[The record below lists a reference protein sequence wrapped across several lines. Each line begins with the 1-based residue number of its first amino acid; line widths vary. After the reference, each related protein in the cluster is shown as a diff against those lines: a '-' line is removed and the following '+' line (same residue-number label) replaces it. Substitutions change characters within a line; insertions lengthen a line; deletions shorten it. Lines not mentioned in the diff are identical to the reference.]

1 MNHNWE
7 FDYSNL
13 YNRQPNQTQ
22 NNGAPQGQ
30 PVYREPQPMYQT
42 TGVNLPPEGEEQ
54 KPPKKENRWGRR
66 VGAAVAL
73 VVFCAGAGFGG
84 GYLGGVAARGASS
97 PVVYEQQPE
106 EGTTSTDGSTG
117 TNTQAS
123 NGLSAQSLSISEIA
137 SIVSPSVVEVTTET
151 ISTNPFFPQYI
162 QDGAGSGVIIS
173 EDGYIITNAHV
184 ISGASQIKV
193 RTSDKTEY
201 EAELIG
207 SDTKSDIAVLKI
219 EATGL
224 TPAVIGDSDQLV
236 VGEFTLAVGNPMGTL
251 GGTVTNGIISA
262 LNRDITVQGQTMNL
276 LQTNAAVSPG
286 NSGGGLFNEKGELI
300 GIVNAKSAEEGA
312 EGLGFAIP
320 VNTAMEVA
328 QSLIDNGYVTGRPAL
343 GIQVLA
349 VTDWQTMMQYGV
361 SQPGVYIVDVTEGSC
376 ADKAGL
382 QAGDL
387 FVSIDGNS
395 VADTVDVTSALDSH
409 AVGDTIEVQVARQGK
424 VVQVSVVLEEQ
435 SAQAAQAAAQP
446 SSEQM
451 QQAG

>member
-13 YNRQPNQTQ
+13 YNRQPNNTQ
-22 NNGAPQGQ
+22 QSSAPQGQ
-30 PVYREPQPMYQT
+30 PAYRDPQPMYQT
-42 TGVNLPPEGEEQ
+42 TGMNLPPEGEA
-54 KPPKKENRWGRR
+54 KPPRKENRWARR
-66 VGAAVAL
+66 AGAAVAL
-73 VVFCAGAGFGG
+73 VAVCAGAGFGG

-97 PVVYEQQPE
+97 PVVYEQPK
-106 EGTTSTDGSTG
+106 EGDSTTTGSVGNDTGST
-117 TNTQAS
+117 
-123 NGLSAQSLSISEIA
+123 NGLSADALSISQIA

-151 ISTNPFFPQYI
+151 ISTNPFFPQYV

-207 SDTKSDIAVLKI
+207 SDSKSDIAVLKI

-224 TPAVIGDSDQLV
+224 TPAVVGNSDNLV

-349 VTDWQTMMQYGV
+349 VSDWQMMVQYGV
-361 SQPGVYIVDVTEGSC
+361 SQPGVYIIDVTEGSC

-382 QAGDL
+382 KAGDL

-395 VADTVDVTSALDSH
+395 VTGTVDVTSALDSH
-409 AVGDTIEVQVARQGK
+409 AVGDTLEIQVAREGK

-435 SAQAAQAAAQP
+435 SPQAAQAAAA
-446 SSEQM
+446 SESV

>member
-13 YNRQPNQTQ
+13 YNRQPNNTQ
-22 NNGAPQGQ
+22 QSSVPQGQ
-30 PVYREPQPMYQT
+30 PAYRDPQPMYQT
-42 TGVNLPPEGEEQ
+42 TGMNLPPEGEA
-54 KPPKKENRWGRR
+54 KPPKKENRWARR
-66 VGAAVAL
+66 AGAAVAL
-73 VVFCAGAGFGG
+73 VAVCAGAGFGG

-97 PVVYEQQPE
+97 PVVYEQPK
-106 EGTTSTDGSTG
+106 EGDSTTTGSVGNDTGST
-117 TNTQAS
+117 
-123 NGLSAQSLSISEIA
+123 NGLSADALSISQIA

-151 ISTNPFFPQYI
+151 ISTNPFFPQYV

-207 SDTKSDIAVLKI
+207 SDSKSDIAVLKI
-219 EATGL
+219 GATGL
-224 TPAVIGDSDQLV
+224 TPAVVGNSDNLV

-320 VNTAMEVA
+320 VNTAKEVA

-349 VTDWQTMMQYGV
+349 VSDWQMMVQYGV
-361 SQPGVYIVDVTEGSC
+361 SQPGVYIIDVTEGSC

-382 QAGDL
+382 KAGDL

-395 VADTVDVTSALDSH
+395 VTGTVDVTSALDSH
-409 AVGDTIEVQVARQGK
+409 AVGDTLEIQVAREGK

-435 SAQAAQAAAQP
+435 SPQAAQAAAA
-446 SSEQM
+446 SESV

>member
-13 YNRQPNQTQ
+13 YNRQPNNTQ
-22 NNGAPQGQ
+22 QSSAPQGQ
-30 PVYREPQPMYQT
+30 PAYRDPQPMYQT
-42 TGVNLPPEGEEQ
+42 TGMNLPPEGEA
-54 KPPKKENRWGRR
+54 KPPKKENRWARR
-66 VGAAVAL
+66 AGAAVAL
-73 VVFCAGAGFGG
+73 VAVCAGAGFGG

-97 PVVYEQQPE
+97 PVVYEQPK
-106 EGTTSTDGSTG
+106 EGDSTTTGSVGNDTGST
-117 TNTQAS
+117 
-123 NGLSAQSLSISEIA
+123 NGLSADALSISQIA

-151 ISTNPFFPQYI
+151 ISTNPFFPQYV

-207 SDTKSDIAVLKI
+207 SDSKSDIAVLKI

-224 TPAVIGDSDQLV
+224 TPAVVGNSDNLV

-349 VTDWQTMMQYGV
+349 VSDWQMMVQYGV
-361 SQPGVYIVDVTEGSC
+361 SQPGVYIIDVTEGSC

-382 QAGDL
+382 KAGDL

-395 VADTVDVTSALDSH
+395 VTGTVDVTSALDSH
-409 AVGDTIEVQVARQGK
+409 AVGDTLEIQVAREGK

-435 SAQAAQAAAQP
+435 SPQAAQAAAA
-446 SSEQM
+446 SESV

>member
-13 YNRQPNQTQ
+13 YNRQPNNTQ
-22 NNGAPQGQ
+22 QSNVPQGQ
-30 PVYREPQPMYQT
+30 PAYRDPQPMYQT
-42 TGVNLPPEGEEQ
+42 TGMNLPPEGEA
-54 KPPKKENRWGRR
+54 KPPKKENRWARR
-66 VGAAVAL
+66 AGAAVAL
-73 VVFCAGAGFGG
+73 VAVCAGAGFGG

-97 PVVYEQQPE
+97 PVVYEQPK
-106 EGTTSTDGSTG
+106 EGDSTTTGSVGNDTGST
-117 TNTQAS
+117 
-123 NGLSAQSLSISEIA
+123 NGLSADALSISQIA

-151 ISTNPFFPQYI
+151 ISTNPFFPQYV

-207 SDTKSDIAVLKI
+207 SDSKSDIAVLKI
-219 EATGL
+219 EAAGL
-224 TPAVIGDSDQLV
+224 TPAVVGNSDNLV

-349 VTDWQTMMQYGV
+349 VSDWQMMVQYGV
-361 SQPGVYIVDVTEGSC
+361 SQPGVYIIDVTEGSC

-382 QAGDL
+382 KAGDL

-395 VADTVDVTSALDSH
+395 VTGTVDVTSALDSH
-409 AVGDTIEVQVARQGK
+409 AVGDTLEIQVAREGK

-435 SAQAAQAAAQP
+435 SPQAAQAAAA
-446 SSEQM
+446 SESV

>member
-13 YNRQPNQTQ
+13 YNRQPNNTQ
-22 NNGAPQGQ
+22 QSSAPQGQ
-30 PVYREPQPMYQT
+30 PAYRDPQPMYQT
-42 TGVNLPPEGEEQ
+42 TGMNLPPEGEA
-54 KPPKKENRWGRR
+54 KPPKKENRWARR
-66 VGAAVAL
+66 AGAAVAL
-73 VVFCAGAGFGG
+73 VAVCAGAGFGG

-97 PVVYEQQPE
+97 PVVYEQPK
-106 EGTTSTDGSTG
+106 EGDSTTTGSVGNDTGST
-117 TNTQAS
+117 
-123 NGLSAQSLSISEIA
+123 NGLSADALSISQIA

-151 ISTNPFFPQYI
+151 ISTNPFFPQYV

-207 SDTKSDIAVLKI
+207 SDSKSDIAVLKI

-224 TPAVIGDSDQLV
+224 TPAVVGNSDNLV

-349 VTDWQTMMQYGV
+349 VSDWQMMVQYGV
-361 SQPGVYIVDVTEGSC
+361 SQPGVYIIDVTEGSC

-382 QAGDL
+382 KAGDL

-395 VADTVDVTSALDSH
+395 VTGTVDVTGALDSH
-409 AVGDTIEVQVARQGK
+409 AVGDTLEIQVAREGK

-435 SAQAAQAAAQP
+435 SPQAAQAAAA
-446 SSEQM
+446 SESV

>member
-1 MNHNWE
+1 M
-7 FDYSNL
+7 
-13 YNRQPNQTQ
+13 
-22 NNGAPQGQ
+22 
-30 PVYREPQPMYQT
+30 
-42 TGVNLPPEGEEQ
+42 
-54 KPPKKENRWGRR
+54 
-66 VGAAVAL
+66 
-73 VVFCAGAGFGG
+73 
-84 GYLGGVAARGASS
+84 GGVAARGASS
-97 PVVYEQQPE
+97 PVVYEQPK
-106 EGTTSTDGSTG
+106 EGDSTTTGSVGNDTGST
-117 TNTQAS
+117 
-123 NGLSAQSLSISEIA
+123 NGLSADALSISQIA

-151 ISTNPFFPQYI
+151 ISTNPFFPQYV

-207 SDTKSDIAVLKI
+207 SDSKSDIAVLKI

-224 TPAVIGDSDQLV
+224 TPAVVGNSDNLV

-349 VTDWQTMMQYGV
+349 VSDWQMMVQYGV

-382 QAGDL
+382 KAGDL

-395 VADTVDVTSALDSH
+395 VTGTVDVTGALDSH
-409 AVGDTIEVQVARQGK
+409 AVGDTLEIQVAREGK

-435 SAQAAQAAAQP
+435 SPQAAQAAAA
-446 SSEQM
+446 SESV

>member
-13 YNRQPNQTQ
+13 YNRQPNNTQ
-22 NNGAPQGQ
+22 QSSVPQGQ
-30 PVYREPQPMYQT
+30 PAYRDPQPMYQT
-42 TGVNLPPEGEEQ
+42 TGMNLPPEGEA
-54 KPPKKENRWGRR
+54 KPPKKENRWARR
-66 VGAAVAL
+66 AGAAVAL
-73 VVFCAGAGFGG
+73 VAVCAGAGFGG

-97 PVVYEQQPE
+97 PVVYEQPK
-106 EGTTSTDGSTG
+106 EGDSTTTGSVGNDTGST
-117 TNTQAS
+117 
-123 NGLSAQSLSISEIA
+123 NGLSADALSISQIA

-151 ISTNPFFPQYI
+151 ISTNPFFPQYV

-207 SDTKSDIAVLKI
+207 SDSKSDIAVLKI
-219 EATGL
+219 EAAGL
-224 TPAVIGDSDQLV
+224 TPAVVGNSDNLV

-349 VTDWQTMMQYGV
+349 VSDWQMMVQYGV

-382 QAGDL
+382 KAGDL

-395 VADTVDVTSALDSH
+395 VTGTVDVTGALDSH
-409 AVGDTIEVQVARQGK
+409 AVGDTLEIQVAREGK

-435 SAQAAQAAAQP
+435 SPQAAQAAAA
-446 SSEQM
+446 SESV
-451 QQAG
+451 QQAS

>member
-1 MNHNWE
+1 MKKFKFMIPGLVILVVALGLIVPVVAKTINVGSE
-7 FDYSNL
+7 KETL
-13 YNRQPNQTQ
+13 VV
-22 NNGAPQGQ
+22 GQ
-30 PVYREPQPMYQT
+30 PVDLTYAAEKA
-42 TGVNLPPEGEEQ
+42 VN
-54 KPPKKENRWGRR
+54 
-66 VGAAVAL
+66 
-73 VVFCAGAGFGG
+73 
-84 GYLGGVAARGASS
+84 S
-97 PVVYEQQPE
+97 VVYIKVTVNSRTESVEYYDPFE
-106 EGTTSTDGSTG
+106 DFFGDFFGRGNGGSRRREMQTPKR
-117 TNTQAS
+117 QAS
-123 NGLSAQSLSISEIA
+123 
-137 SIVSPSVVEVTTET
+137 
-151 ISTNPFFPQYI
+151 
-162 QDGAGSGVIIS
+162 GSGVIIS

-224 TPAVIGDSDQLV
+224 TPAVIGDSDKLV

-320 VNTAMEVA
+320 VNTAMQVA

-349 VTDWQTMMQYGV
+349 VSDWQMMMQYGV

-387 FVSIDGNS
+387 FVSIDGNA

-446 SSEQM
+446 SSEQT

>member
-13 YNRQPNQTQ
+13 YNRQPNNTQ
-22 NNGAPQGQ
+22 QSSVPQGQ
-30 PVYREPQPMYQT
+30 PAYRDPQPMYQT
-42 TGVNLPPEGEEQ
+42 TGMNLPPEGEA
-54 KPPKKENRWGRR
+54 KPPKKENRWARR
-66 VGAAVAL
+66 AGAAVAL
-73 VVFCAGAGFGG
+73 VAVCAGAGFGG

-97 PVVYEQQPE
+97 PVVYEQPK
-106 EGTTSTDGSTG
+106 EGDSTTTGSVGNDTGST
-117 TNTQAS
+117 
-123 NGLSAQSLSISEIA
+123 NGLSADALSISQIA

-151 ISTNPFFPQYI
+151 ISTNPFFPQYV

-173 EDGYIITNAHV
+173 ENGYIITNAHV

-207 SDTKSDIAVLKI
+207 SDSKSDIAVLKI

-224 TPAVIGDSDQLV
+224 TPAVVGNSDNLV

-349 VTDWQTMMQYGV
+349 VSDWQMMVQYGV
-361 SQPGVYIVDVTEGSC
+361 SQPGVYIIDVTEGSC

-382 QAGDL
+382 KAGDL

-395 VADTVDVTSALDSH
+395 VTGTVDVTSALDSH
-409 AVGDTIEVQVARQGK
+409 AVGDTLEIQVAREGK

-435 SAQAAQAAAQP
+435 SPQAAQAAAA
-446 SSEQM
+446 SESV

>member
-13 YNRQPNQTQ
+13 YNRQPNNTQ
-22 NNGAPQGQ
+22 QSSVPQGQ
-30 PVYREPQPMYQT
+30 PAYRDPQPMYQT
-42 TGVNLPPEGEEQ
+42 TGMNLPPEGEA
-54 KPPKKENRWGRR
+54 KPPKKENRWARR
-66 VGAAVAL
+66 AGAAVAL
-73 VVFCAGAGFGG
+73 VAVCAGAGFGG

-97 PVVYEQQPE
+97 PVVYEQPK
-106 EGTTSTDGSTG
+106 EGDSTTTGSVGNDTGST
-117 TNTQAS
+117 
-123 NGLSAQSLSISEIA
+123 NGLSADALSISQIA

-151 ISTNPFFPQYI
+151 ISTNPFFPQYV

-207 SDTKSDIAVLKI
+207 SDSKSDIAVLKI
-219 EATGL
+219 EAAGL
-224 TPAVIGDSDQLV
+224 TPAVVGNSDNLV

-276 LQTNAAVSPG
+276 LQTNAAVNPG

-349 VTDWQTMMQYGV
+349 VSDWQMMVQYGV

-382 QAGDL
+382 KAGDL

-395 VADTVDVTSALDSH
+395 VTGTVDVTSALDSH
-409 AVGDTIEVQVARQGK
+409 AVGDTLEIQVAREGK

-435 SAQAAQAAAQP
+435 SPQAAQAAAA
-446 SSEQM
+446 SESV

>member
-13 YNRQPNQTQ
+13 YNRQPNNTQ
-22 NNGAPQGQ
+22 QSSVPQGQ
-30 PVYREPQPMYQT
+30 PAYRDPQPMYQT
-42 TGVNLPPEGEEQ
+42 TGMNLPPEGEA
-54 KPPKKENRWGRR
+54 KPPKKENRWARR
-66 VGAAVAL
+66 AGAAVAL
-73 VVFCAGAGFGG
+73 VAVCAGAGFGG

-97 PVVYEQQPE
+97 PVVYEQPK
-106 EGTTSTDGSTG
+106 EGDSTTTGSVGNDTGST
-117 TNTQAS
+117 
-123 NGLSAQSLSISEIA
+123 NGLSADALSISQIA

-151 ISTNPFFPQYI
+151 ISTNPFFPQYV

-207 SDTKSDIAVLKI
+207 SDSKSDIAVLKI

-224 TPAVIGDSDQLV
+224 TPAVVGNSDNLV

-349 VTDWQTMMQYGV
+349 VSDWQMMVQYGV

-382 QAGDL
+382 KAGDL

-395 VADTVDVTSALDSH
+395 VTGTVDVTSALDSH
-409 AVGDTIEVQVARQGK
+409 AVGDTLEIQVAREGK

-435 SAQAAQAAAQP
+435 SPQAAQAAAA
-446 SSEQM
+446 SESV

>member
-13 YNRQPNQTQ
+13 YNRQPNNTQ
-22 NNGAPQGQ
+22 QSSAPQGQ
-30 PVYREPQPMYQT
+30 PAYRDPQPMYQT
-42 TGVNLPPEGEEQ
+42 TGMNLPPEGEA
-54 KPPKKENRWGRR
+54 KPPKKENRWARR
-66 VGAAVAL
+66 AGAAVAL
-73 VVFCAGAGFGG
+73 VAVCAGAGFGG

-97 PVVYEQQPE
+97 PVVYEQPK
-106 EGTTSTDGSTG
+106 EGDSTATGSVGNDTGST
-117 TNTQAS
+117 
-123 NGLSAQSLSISEIA
+123 NGLSADALSISQIA

-151 ISTNPFFPQYI
+151 ISTNPFFPQYV

-207 SDTKSDIAVLKI
+207 SDSKSDIAVLKI

-224 TPAVIGDSDQLV
+224 TPAVVGNSDNLV

-349 VTDWQTMMQYGV
+349 VSDWQMMVQYGV

-382 QAGDL
+382 KAGDL

-395 VADTVDVTSALDSH
+395 VTGTVDVTGALDSH
-409 AVGDTIEVQVARQGK
+409 AVGDTLEIQVAREGK

-435 SAQAAQAAAQP
+435 SPQAAQAAAA
-446 SSEQM
+446 SESV

>member
-13 YNRQPNQTQ
+13 YNRQPNNTQ
-22 NNGAPQGQ
+22 QSSAPQGQ
-30 PVYREPQPMYQT
+30 PAYRDPQPMYQT
-42 TGVNLPPEGEEQ
+42 TGMNLPPEGEA
-54 KPPKKENRWGRR
+54 KPPKKENRWARR
-66 VGAAVAL
+66 AGAAVAL
-73 VVFCAGAGFGG
+73 VAVCAGAGFGG

-97 PVVYEQQPE
+97 PVVYEQPK
-106 EGTTSTDGSTG
+106 EGDSTTTGSVGNDTGST
-117 TNTQAS
+117 
-123 NGLSAQSLSISEIA
+123 NGLSADALSISQIA

-151 ISTNPFFPQYI
+151 ISTNPFFPQYV

-207 SDTKSDIAVLKI
+207 SDSKSDIAVLKI

-224 TPAVIGDSDQLV
+224 TPAVVGNSDNLV

-349 VTDWQTMMQYGV
+349 VSDWQMMVQYGV

-382 QAGDL
+382 KAGDL

-395 VADTVDVTSALDSH
+395 VTGTVDVTSALDSH
-409 AVGDTIEVQVARQGK
+409 AVGDTLEIQVAREGK

-435 SAQAAQAAAQP
+435 SPQAAQAAAA
-446 SSEQM
+446 SESV

>member
-13 YNRQPNQTQ
+13 YNRQPNNTQ
-22 NNGAPQGQ
+22 QSSAPQGQ
-30 PVYREPQPMYQT
+30 PAYRDPQPMYQT
-42 TGVNLPPEGEEQ
+42 TGMNLPPEGEA
-54 KPPKKENRWGRR
+54 KPPKKENRWARR
-66 VGAAVAL
+66 AGAAVAL
-73 VVFCAGAGFGG
+73 VAVCAGAGFGG

-97 PVVYEQQPE
+97 PVVYEQPK
-106 EGTTSTDGSTG
+106 EGDSTTTGSVGNDTGST
-117 TNTQAS
+117 
-123 NGLSAQSLSISEIA
+123 NGLSADALSISQIA

-151 ISTNPFFPQYI
+151 ISTNPFFPQYV

-207 SDTKSDIAVLKI
+207 SDSKSDIAVLKI

-224 TPAVIGDSDQLV
+224 TPAVVGNSDNLV

-349 VTDWQTMMQYGV
+349 VSDWQMMVQYGV
-361 SQPGVYIVDVTEGSC
+361 SQPGVYIVEVTEGSC

-382 QAGDL
+382 KAGDL

-395 VADTVDVTSALDSH
+395 VTGTVDVTSALDSH
-409 AVGDTIEVQVARQGK
+409 AVGDTLEIQVAREGK

-435 SAQAAQAAAQP
+435 SPQAAQAAAA
-446 SSEQM
+446 SESV

>member
-13 YNRQPNQTQ
+13 YNRQPNNTQ
-22 NNGAPQGQ
+22 QSSVPQGQ
-30 PVYREPQPMYQT
+30 PAYRDPQPMYQT
-42 TGVNLPPEGEEQ
+42 TGMNLPPEGEA
-54 KPPKKENRWGRR
+54 KPPKKENRWARR
-66 VGAAVAL
+66 AGAAVAL
-73 VVFCAGAGFGG
+73 VAVCAGAGFGG

-97 PVVYEQQPE
+97 PVVYEQPK
-106 EGTTSTDGSTG
+106 EGDSTTTGSVGNDTGST
-117 TNTQAS
+117 
-123 NGLSAQSLSISEIA
+123 NGLSADALSISQIA

-151 ISTNPFFPQYI
+151 ISTNPFFPQYV

-207 SDTKSDIAVLKI
+207 SDSKSDIAVLKI
-219 EATGL
+219 GATGL
-224 TPAVIGDSDQLV
+224 TPAVVGNSDNLV

-349 VTDWQTMMQYGV
+349 VSDWQMMVQYGV
-361 SQPGVYIVDVTEGSC
+361 SQPGVYIIDVTEGSC

-382 QAGDL
+382 KAGDL

-395 VADTVDVTSALDSH
+395 VTGTVDVTSALDSH
-409 AVGDTIEVQVARQGK
+409 AVGDTLEIQVAREGK
-424 VVQVSVVLEEQ
+424 VVQVSVALEEQ
-435 SAQAAQAAAQP
+435 SPQAAQAAAA
-446 SSEQM
+446 SESV

>member
-13 YNRQPNQTQ
+13 YNRQPNNTQ
-22 NNGAPQGQ
+22 QSSAPQGQ
-30 PVYREPQPMYQT
+30 PAYRDPQPMYQT
-42 TGVNLPPEGEEQ
+42 TGMNLPPEGEA
-54 KPPKKENRWGRR
+54 KPPKKENRWARR
-66 VGAAVAL
+66 AGAAVAL
-73 VVFCAGAGFGG
+73 VAVCAGAGFGG

-97 PVVYEQQPE
+97 PVVYEQPK
-106 EGTTSTDGSTG
+106 EGDSTTTGSVGNDTGST
-117 TNTQAS
+117 
-123 NGLSAQSLSISEIA
+123 NGLSADALSISQIA

-151 ISTNPFFPQYI
+151 ISTNPFFPQYV
-162 QDGAGSGVIIS
+162 QDGAGSGVIIT

-207 SDTKSDIAVLKI
+207 SDSKSDIAVLKI
-219 EATGL
+219 EAAGL
-224 TPAVIGDSDQLV
+224 TPAVVGNSDNLV

-349 VTDWQTMMQYGV
+349 VSDWQMMVQYGV
-361 SQPGVYIVDVTEGSC
+361 SQPGVYIIDVTEGSC

-382 QAGDL
+382 KAGDL

-395 VADTVDVTSALDSH
+395 VTGTVDVTSALDSH
-409 AVGDTIEVQVARQGK
+409 AVGDTLEIQVAREGK

-435 SAQAAQAAAQP
+435 SPQAAQAAAA
-446 SSEQM
+446 SESV

>member
-13 YNRQPNQTQ
+13 YNRQPNNTQ
-22 NNGAPQGQ
+22 QSSVPQGQ
-30 PVYREPQPMYQT
+30 PAYRDPQPMYQT
-42 TGVNLPPEGEEQ
+42 TGMNLPPEGEA
-54 KPPKKENRWGRR
+54 KPPKKENRWARR
-66 VGAAVAL
+66 AGAAVAL
-73 VVFCAGAGFGG
+73 VAVCAGAGFGG

-97 PVVYEQQPE
+97 PVVYEQPK
-106 EGTTSTDGSTG
+106 EGDSTTTGSVGNDTGST
-117 TNTQAS
+117 
-123 NGLSAQSLSISEIA
+123 NGLSADALSISQIA

-151 ISTNPFFPQYI
+151 ISTNPFFPQYV

-201 EAELIG
+201 EAEMIG
-207 SDTKSDIAVLKI
+207 SDSKSDIAVLKI

-224 TPAVIGDSDQLV
+224 TPAVVGNSDNLV

-300 GIVNAKSAEEGA
+300 GIVNAKSAEEVA

-349 VTDWQTMMQYGV
+349 VSDWQMMVQYGV
-361 SQPGVYIVDVTEGSC
+361 SQPGVYIIDVTEGSC

-382 QAGDL
+382 KAGDL

-395 VADTVDVTSALDSH
+395 VTGTVDVTSALDSH
-409 AVGDTIEVQVARQGK
+409 AVGDTLEIQVAREGK

-435 SAQAAQAAAQP
+435 SPQAAQAAAA
-446 SSEQM
+446 SESV

>member
-13 YNRQPNQTQ
+13 YNRQPNNTQ
-22 NNGAPQGQ
+22 QSSVPQGQ
-30 PVYREPQPMYQT
+30 PAYRDPQPMYQT
-42 TGVNLPPEGEEQ
+42 TGMNLPPEGEA
-54 KPPKKENRWGRR
+54 KPPKKENRWARR
-66 VGAAVAL
+66 AGAAVAL
-73 VVFCAGAGFGG
+73 VAVCAGAGFGG

-97 PVVYEQQPE
+97 PVVYEQPK
-106 EGTTSTDGSTG
+106 EGDSTTTGSVGNDTGST
-117 TNTQAS
+117 
-123 NGLSAQSLSISEIA
+123 NGLSADALSISQIA

-151 ISTNPFFPQYI
+151 ISTNPFFPQYV

-207 SDTKSDIAVLKI
+207 SDSKSDIAVLKI
-219 EATGL
+219 EAAGL
-224 TPAVIGDSDQLV
+224 TPAVVGNSDNLV

-349 VTDWQTMMQYGV
+349 VSDWQMMVQYGV
-361 SQPGVYIVDVTEGSC
+361 SQPGVYIIDVTEGSC

-382 QAGDL
+382 KAGDL

-395 VADTVDVTSALDSH
+395 VTGTVDVTSALDSH
-409 AVGDTIEVQVARQGK
+409 AVGDTLEIQVAREGK

-435 SAQAAQAAAQP
+435 SPQAAQAAAA
-446 SSEQM
+446 SESV

>member
-13 YNRQPNQTQ
+13 YNRQPNNTP
-22 NNGAPQGQ
+22 NASAPQGQ
-30 PVYREPQPMYQT
+30 PAYREPQPMYHT
-42 TGVNLPPEGEEQ
+42 TGVNLPPEGEDP
-54 KPPKKENRWGRR
+54 KAPKKENRWGRQ

-97 PVVYEQQPE
+97 PVVYEQPDE
-106 EGTTSTDGSTG
+106 AATATDGSTG

-123 NGLSAQSLSISEIA
+123 NGLSAESLSISQIA

-162 QDGAGSGVIIS
+162 QDGAGSGVMIS

-224 TPAVIGDSDQLV
+224 TPAVIGDSDKLV

-262 LNRDITVQGQTMNL
+262 LNRDITVKGQTMNL

-320 VNTAMEVA
+320 VNTAMQVA

-349 VTDWQTMMQYGV
+349 VSDWQMMMQYGV

-387 FVSIDGNS
+387 FISIDGNA

-446 SSEQM
+446 SSEQT

>member
-7 FDYSNL
+7 FDYFNL
-13 YNRQPNQTQ
+13 YNRQPNNTQ
-22 NNGAPQGQ
+22 QSRVPQGQ
-30 PVYREPQPMYQT
+30 PAYRDPQPMYQT
-42 TGVNLPPEGEEQ
+42 TGMNLPPEGEA
-54 KPPKKENRWGRR
+54 KPPKKENRWARR
-66 VGAAVAL
+66 AGAAVAL
-73 VVFCAGAGFGG
+73 VAVCAGAGFGG

-97 PVVYEQQPE
+97 PVVYEQPK
-106 EGTTSTDGSTG
+106 EGDSTTTGSVGNDTGST
-117 TNTQAS
+117 
-123 NGLSAQSLSISEIA
+123 NGLSADALSISQIA

-151 ISTNPFFPQYI
+151 ISTNPFFPQYV

-207 SDTKSDIAVLKI
+207 SDSKSDIAVLKI

-224 TPAVIGDSDQLV
+224 TPAVVGNSDNLV

-262 LNRDITVQGQTMNL
+262 RNRDITVQGQTMNL

-349 VTDWQTMMQYGV
+349 VSDWQMMVQYGV

-382 QAGDL
+382 KAGDL

-395 VADTVDVTSALDSH
+395 VTGTVDVTSALDSH
-409 AVGDTIEVQVARQGK
+409 AVGDTLEIQVARQGK

-435 SAQAAQAAAQP
+435 SPQAAQAAAA
-446 SSEQM
+446 SESV

>member
-13 YNRQPNQTQ
+13 YNRQPNNTQ
-22 NNGAPQGQ
+22 QSSVPQGQ
-30 PVYREPQPMYQT
+30 PAYRDPQPMYQT
-42 TGVNLPPEGEEQ
+42 TGMNLPPEGEA
-54 KPPKKENRWGRR
+54 KPPKKENRWARR
-66 VGAAVAL
+66 AGAAVAL
-73 VVFCAGAGFGG
+73 VAVCAGAGFGG

-97 PVVYEQQPE
+97 PVVYEQPK
-106 EGTTSTDGSTG
+106 EGDSTTTGSVGNDTGST
-117 TNTQAS
+117 
-123 NGLSAQSLSISEIA
+123 NGLSADALSISQIA

-151 ISTNPFFPQYI
+151 ISTNPFFPQYV

-207 SDTKSDIAVLKI
+207 SDSKSDIAVLKI
-219 EATGL
+219 GATGL
-224 TPAVIGDSDQLV
+224 TPAVVGNSDNLV

-349 VTDWQTMMQYGV
+349 VSDWQMMVQYGV
-361 SQPGVYIVDVTEGSC
+361 SQPGVYIIDVTEGSC

-382 QAGDL
+382 KAGDL

-395 VADTVDVTSALDSH
+395 VTGTVDVTSALDSH
-409 AVGDTIEVQVARQGK
+409 AVGDTLEIQVAREGK

-435 SAQAAQAAAQP
+435 SPQAAQAAAA
-446 SSEQM
+446 SESV

>member
-13 YNRQPNQTQ
+13 YNRQPNNTQ
-22 NNGAPQGQ
+22 QSSAPQGQ
-30 PVYREPQPMYQT
+30 PAYRDPQPMYQT
-42 TGVNLPPEGEEQ
+42 TGMNLPPEGEA
-54 KPPKKENRWGRR
+54 KPPKKENRWARR
-66 VGAAVAL
+66 AGAAVAL
-73 VVFCAGAGFGG
+73 VAVCAGAGFGG

-97 PVVYEQQPE
+97 PVVYEQPK
-106 EGTTSTDGSTG
+106 EGDSTTTGSVGNDTGST
-117 TNTQAS
+117 
-123 NGLSAQSLSISEIA
+123 NGLSADALSISQIA

-151 ISTNPFFPQYI
+151 ISTNPFFPQYV

-207 SDTKSDIAVLKI
+207 SDSKSDIAVLKI
-219 EATGL
+219 EAAGL
-224 TPAVIGDSDQLV
+224 TPAVVGNSDNLV

-349 VTDWQTMMQYGV
+349 VSDWQMMVQYGV
-361 SQPGVYIVDVTEGSC
+361 SQPGVYIIDVTEGSC

-382 QAGDL
+382 KAGDL

-395 VADTVDVTSALDSH
+395 VTGTVDVTSALDSH
-409 AVGDTIEVQVARQGK
+409 AVGDTLEIQVAREGK

-435 SAQAAQAAAQP
+435 SPQAAQAAAA
-446 SSEQM
+446 SESV

>member
-13 YNRQPNQTQ
+13 YNRQPNNTQ
-22 NNGAPQGQ
+22 QSSVPQGQ
-30 PVYREPQPMYQT
+30 PAYRDPQPMYQT
-42 TGVNLPPEGEEQ
+42 TGMNLPPEGEA
-54 KPPKKENRWGRR
+54 KPPKKENRWARR
-66 VGAAVAL
+66 AGAAVAL
-73 VVFCAGAGFGG
+73 VAVCAGAGFGG

-97 PVVYEQQPE
+97 PVVYEQPK
-106 EGTTSTDGSTG
+106 EGDSTTTGSVGNDTGST
-117 TNTQAS
+117 
-123 NGLSAQSLSISEIA
+123 NGLSADALSISQIA

-151 ISTNPFFPQYI
+151 ISTNPFFPQYV

-207 SDTKSDIAVLKI
+207 SDSKSDIAVLKI

-224 TPAVIGDSDQLV
+224 TPAVVGNSDNLV

-349 VTDWQTMMQYGV
+349 VSDWQMMVQYGV

-382 QAGDL
+382 KAGDL

-395 VADTVDVTSALDSH
+395 VTGTVDVTSALDSH
-409 AVGDTIEVQVARQGK
+409 AVGDTLEIQVAREGK
-424 VVQVSVVLEEQ
+424 VVQVSVVLKEQ
-435 SAQAAQAAAQP
+435 SPQAAQAAAA
-446 SSEQM
+446 SESV

>member
-13 YNRQPNQTQ
+13 YNRQPNNTQ
-22 NNGAPQGQ
+22 QSSVPQGQ
-30 PVYREPQPMYQT
+30 PAYRDPQPMYQT
-42 TGVNLPPEGEEQ
+42 TGMNLPPEGEA
-54 KPPKKENRWGRR
+54 KPPKKENRWARR
-66 VGAAVAL
+66 AGAAVAL
-73 VVFCAGAGFGG
+73 VAVCAGAGFGG

-97 PVVYEQQPE
+97 PVVYEQPK
-106 EGTTSTDGSTG
+106 EGDSTTTGSVGNDTGST
-117 TNTQAS
+117 
-123 NGLSAQSLSISEIA
+123 NGLSADALSISQIA

-151 ISTNPFFPQYI
+151 ISTNPFFPQYV

-207 SDTKSDIAVLKI
+207 SDSKSDIAVLKI

-224 TPAVIGDSDQLV
+224 TPAVVGNSDNLV

-349 VTDWQTMMQYGV
+349 VSDWQMMVQYGV
-361 SQPGVYIVDVTEGSC
+361 SQPGVYIIDVTEGSC

-382 QAGDL
+382 KAGDL

-395 VADTVDVTSALDSH
+395 VTGTVDVTSALDSH
-409 AVGDTIEVQVARQGK
+409 AVGDTLEIQVAREGK

-435 SAQAAQAAAQP
+435 SPQAAQAAAA
-446 SSEQM
+446 SESV

>member
-13 YNRQPNQTQ
+13 YNRQPNNTQ
-22 NNGAPQGQ
+22 QSSAPQGQ
-30 PVYREPQPMYQT
+30 PAYRDPQPMYQT
-42 TGVNLPPEGEEQ
+42 TGMNLPPEGEA
-54 KPPKKENRWGRR
+54 KPPKKENRWARR
-66 VGAAVAL
+66 AGAAVAL
-73 VVFCAGAGFGG
+73 VAVCAGAGFGG

-97 PVVYEQQPE
+97 PVVYEQPK
-106 EGTTSTDGSTG
+106 EGDSTTTGSVGNDTGST
-117 TNTQAS
+117 
-123 NGLSAQSLSISEIA
+123 NGLSADALSISQIA

-151 ISTNPFFPQYI
+151 ISTNPFFPQYV

-207 SDTKSDIAVLKI
+207 SDSKSDIVVLKI
-219 EATGL
+219 EAAGL
-224 TPAVIGDSDQLV
+224 TPAVVGNSDNLV

-349 VTDWQTMMQYGV
+349 VSDWQMMVQYGV

-382 QAGDL
+382 KAGDL

-395 VADTVDVTSALDSH
+395 VTGTVDVTSALDSH
-409 AVGDTIEVQVARQGK
+409 AVGDTLEIQVAREGK

-435 SAQAAQAAAQP
+435 SPQAAQAAAA
-446 SSEQM
+446 SESV

>member
-13 YNRQPNQTQ
+13 YNRQPNNTQ
-22 NNGAPQGQ
+22 QSSAPQGQ
-30 PVYREPQPMYQT
+30 PAYRDPQPMYQT
-42 TGVNLPPEGEEQ
+42 TGMNLPPEGEA
-54 KPPKKENRWGRR
+54 KPPKKENRWARR
-66 VGAAVAL
+66 AGAAVAL
-73 VVFCAGAGFGG
+73 VAVCAGAGFGG

-97 PVVYEQQPE
+97 PVVYEQPK
-106 EGTTSTDGSTG
+106 EGDSTTTGSVGNDTGST
-117 TNTQAS
+117 
-123 NGLSAQSLSISEIA
+123 NGLSADALSISQIA

-151 ISTNPFFPQYI
+151 ISTNPFFPQYV

-207 SDTKSDIAVLKI
+207 SDSKSDIAVLKI

-224 TPAVIGDSDQLV
+224 TPAVVGNSDNLV

-349 VTDWQTMMQYGV
+349 VSDWQMMVQYGV

-382 QAGDL
+382 KAGDL

-395 VADTVDVTSALDSH
+395 VTGTVDVTGALDSH
-409 AVGDTIEVQVARQGK
+409 AVGDTLEIQVAREGK

-435 SAQAAQAAAQP
+435 SPQAAQAAAA
-446 SSEQM
+446 SESV

>member
-13 YNRQPNQTQ
+13 YNRQPNNTQ
-22 NNGAPQGQ
+22 QSSVPQGQ
-30 PVYREPQPMYQT
+30 PAYRDPQPMYQT
-42 TGVNLPPEGEEQ
+42 TGMNLPPEGEA
-54 KPPKKENRWGRR
+54 KPPKKENRWARR
-66 VGAAVAL
+66 AGAAVAL
-73 VVFCAGAGFGG
+73 VAVCAGAGFGG

-97 PVVYEQQPE
+97 PVFYEQPK
-106 EGTTSTDGSTG
+106 EGDSTTTGSVGNDTGST
-117 TNTQAS
+117 
-123 NGLSAQSLSISEIA
+123 NGLSADALSISQIA

-151 ISTNPFFPQYI
+151 ISTNPFFPQYV

-207 SDTKSDIAVLKI
+207 SDSKSDIAVLKI

-224 TPAVIGDSDQLV
+224 TPAVVGNSDNLV

-349 VTDWQTMMQYGV
+349 VSDWQMMVQYGV
-361 SQPGVYIVDVTEGSC
+361 SQPGVYIIDVTEGSC

-382 QAGDL
+382 KAGDL

-395 VADTVDVTSALDSH
+395 VTGTVDVTSALDSH
-409 AVGDTIEVQVARQGK
+409 AVGDTLEIQVAREGK

-435 SAQAAQAAAQP
+435 SPQAAQAAAA
-446 SSEQM
+446 SESV

>member
-13 YNRQPNQTQ
+13 YNRQPNNTQ
-22 NNGAPQGQ
+22 QSSVPQGQ
-30 PVYREPQPMYQT
+30 PAYRDPQPMYQT
-42 TGVNLPPEGEEQ
+42 TGMNLPPEGEA
-54 KPPKKENRWGRR
+54 KPPKKENRWARR
-66 VGAAVAL
+66 AGAAVAL
-73 VVFCAGAGFGG
+73 VAVCAGAGFGG

-97 PVVYEQQPE
+97 PVVYEQPK
-106 EGTTSTDGSTG
+106 EGDSTTTGSVGNDTGST
-117 TNTQAS
+117 
-123 NGLSAQSLSISEIA
+123 NGLSADALSISQIA

-151 ISTNPFFPQYI
+151 ISTNPFFPQYV

-207 SDTKSDIAVLKI
+207 SDSKSDIAVLKV

-224 TPAVIGDSDQLV
+224 TPAVVGNSDNLV

-349 VTDWQTMMQYGV
+349 VSDWQMMVQYGV
-361 SQPGVYIVDVTEGSC
+361 SQPGVYIIDVTEGSC

-382 QAGDL
+382 KAGDL

-395 VADTVDVTSALDSH
+395 VTGTVDVTGALDSH
-409 AVGDTIEVQVARQGK
+409 AVGDTLEIQVAREGK

-435 SAQAAQAAAQP
+435 SPQAAQAAAA
-446 SSEQM
+446 SESV

>member
-13 YNRQPNQTQ
+13 YNRQPNNTQ
-22 NNGAPQGQ
+22 QSSAPQGQ
-30 PVYREPQPMYQT
+30 PAYRDPQPMYQT
-42 TGVNLPPEGEEQ
+42 TGMNLPPEGEA
-54 KPPKKENRWGRR
+54 KPPKKENRWARR
-66 VGAAVAL
+66 AGAAVAL
-73 VVFCAGAGFGG
+73 VAVCAGAGFGG

-97 PVVYEQQPE
+97 PVVYEQPK
-106 EGTTSTDGSTG
+106 EGNSTTTGSVGNDTGST
-117 TNTQAS
+117 
-123 NGLSAQSLSISEIA
+123 NGLSADALSISQIA

-151 ISTNPFFPQYI
+151 ISTNPFFPQYV

-193 RTSDKTEY
+193 RTSDKTEH

-207 SDTKSDIAVLKI
+207 SDSKSDIAVLKI

-224 TPAVIGDSDQLV
+224 TPAVVGNSDNLV

-286 NSGGGLFNEKGELI
+286 NSGVGLFNEKGELI

-349 VTDWQTMMQYGV
+349 VSDWQMMVQYGV
-361 SQPGVYIVDVTEGSC
+361 SQPGVYIIDVTEGSC

-382 QAGDL
+382 KAGDL

-395 VADTVDVTSALDSH
+395 VTGTVDVTSALDSH
-409 AVGDTIEVQVARQGK
+409 AVGDTLEIQVAREGK

-435 SAQAAQAAAQP
+435 SPQAAQAAAA
-446 SSEQM
+446 SESV

>member
-13 YNRQPNQTQ
+13 YNRQPNNTQ
-22 NNGAPQGQ
+22 QSSVPQGQ
-30 PVYREPQPMYQT
+30 PAYRDPQPMYQT
-42 TGVNLPPEGEEQ
+42 TGMNLPPEGEA
-54 KPPKKENRWGRR
+54 KPPKKENRWTRR
-66 VGAAVAL
+66 AGAAVAL
-73 VVFCAGAGFGG
+73 VAVCAGAGFGG

-97 PVVYEQQPE
+97 PVVYEQPK
-106 EGTTSTDGSTG
+106 EGDSTTTGSVGNDTGST
-117 TNTQAS
+117 
-123 NGLSAQSLSISEIA
+123 NGLSADALSISQIA

-151 ISTNPFFPQYI
+151 ISTNPFFPQYV

-207 SDTKSDIAVLKI
+207 SDSKSDIAVLKI

-224 TPAVIGDSDQLV
+224 TPAVVGNSDNLV

-349 VTDWQTMMQYGV
+349 VSDWQMMVQYGV

-382 QAGDL
+382 KAGDL

-395 VADTVDVTSALDSH
+395 VTGTVDVTSALDSH
-409 AVGDTIEVQVARQGK
+409 TVGDTLEIQVAREGK

-435 SAQAAQAAAQP
+435 SPQAAQAAAA
-446 SSEQM
+446 SESV

>member
-13 YNRQPNQTQ
+13 YNRQPNNTQ
-22 NNGAPQGQ
+22 QSSAPQGQ
-30 PVYREPQPMYQT
+30 PAYRDPQPMYQT
-42 TGVNLPPEGEEQ
+42 TGMNLPPEGEA
-54 KPPKKENRWGRR
+54 KPPKKENRWARR
-66 VGAAVAL
+66 AGAAVAL
-73 VVFCAGAGFGG
+73 VAVCAGAGFGG

-97 PVVYEQQPE
+97 PVVYEQPK
-106 EGTTSTDGSTG
+106 EGDSTTTGSVGNDTGST
-117 TNTQAS
+117 
-123 NGLSAQSLSISEIA
+123 NGLSADALSISQIA

-151 ISTNPFFPQYI
+151 ISTNPFFPQYV

-207 SDTKSDIAVLKI
+207 SDSKSDIAVLKI

-224 TPAVIGDSDQLV
+224 TPAVVGNSDNLV

-349 VTDWQTMMQYGV
+349 VSDWQMMVQYGV

-382 QAGDL
+382 KAGDL

-395 VADTVDVTSALDSH
+395 VTGTVDVTGALDSH
-409 AVGDTIEVQVARQGK
+409 AVGDTLEIQVAREGK

-435 SAQAAQAAAQP
+435 SPQAAQAAAA
-446 SSEQM
+446 SESV
-451 QQAG
+451 QQAS

>member
-13 YNRQPNQTQ
+13 YNRQPNNTP
-22 NNGAPQGQ
+22 NASAPQGQ
-30 PVYREPQPMYQT
+30 PAYREPQPMYHT
-42 TGVNLPPEGEEQ
+42 TGVNLPPEGEDP
-54 KPPKKENRWGRR
+54 KAPKKENRWGRR

-97 PVVYEQQPE
+97 PVVYEQPDE
-106 EGTTSTDGSTG
+106 AATAADGSTG

-123 NGLSAQSLSISEIA
+123 NGLSAESLSISQIA

-224 TPAVIGDSDQLV
+224 TPAVIGDSDKLV

-286 NSGGGLFNEKGELI
+286 NSGGGLFNDKGELI

-320 VNTAMEVA
+320 VNTAMQVA

-349 VTDWQTMMQYGV
+349 VSDWQMMMQYGV

-387 FVSIDGNS
+387 FVSIDGNA

-446 SSEQM
+446 SSEQT

>member
-13 YNRQPNQTQ
+13 YNRQPNNTQ
-22 NNGAPQGQ
+22 QSNVPQGQ
-30 PVYREPQPMYQT
+30 PAYRDPQPMYQT
-42 TGVNLPPEGEEQ
+42 TGMNLPPEGEA
-54 KPPKKENRWGRR
+54 KPPKKENRWARR
-66 VGAAVAL
+66 AGAAVAL
-73 VVFCAGAGFGG
+73 VAVCAGAGFGG

-97 PVVYEQQPE
+97 PVVYEQPK
-106 EGTTSTDGSTG
+106 EGDSTTTGSVGNDTGST
-117 TNTQAS
+117 
-123 NGLSAQSLSISEIA
+123 NGLSADALSISQIA

-151 ISTNPFFPQYI
+151 ISTNPFFPQYV

-207 SDTKSDIAVLKI
+207 SDSKSDIAVLKI
-219 EATGL
+219 GATGL
-224 TPAVIGDSDQLV
+224 TPAVVGNSDNLV

-349 VTDWQTMMQYGV
+349 VSDWQMMVQYGV

-382 QAGDL
+382 KAGDL

-395 VADTVDVTSALDSH
+395 VTGTVDVTSALDSH
-409 AVGDTIEVQVARQGK
+409 AVGDTLEIQVAREGK

-435 SAQAAQAAAQP
+435 SPQAAQAAAA
-446 SSEQM
+446 SESV

>member
-13 YNRQPNQTQ
+13 YNRQPNNTQ
-22 NNGAPQGQ
+22 QSSVPQGQ
-30 PVYREPQPMYQT
+30 PAYRDPQPMYQT
-42 TGVNLPPEGEEQ
+42 AGMNLPPEGEA
-54 KPPKKENRWGRR
+54 KPPKKENRWARR
-66 VGAAVAL
+66 AGAAVAL
-73 VVFCAGAGFGG
+73 VAVCAGAGFGG

-97 PVVYEQQPE
+97 PVVYEQPK
-106 EGTTSTDGSTG
+106 EGDSTTTGSVGNDTGST
-117 TNTQAS
+117 
-123 NGLSAQSLSISEIA
+123 NGLSADALSISQIA

-151 ISTNPFFPQYI
+151 ISTNPFFPQYV

-201 EAELIG
+201 EAEMIG
-207 SDTKSDIAVLKI
+207 SDSKSDIAVLKI

-224 TPAVIGDSDQLV
+224 TPAVVGNSDNLV

-349 VTDWQTMMQYGV
+349 VSDWQMMVQYGV

-382 QAGDL
+382 KAGDL

-395 VADTVDVTSALDSH
+395 VTGTVDVTSALDSH
-409 AVGDTIEVQVARQGK
+409 AVGDTLEIQVAREGK

-435 SAQAAQAAAQP
+435 SPQAAQAAAA
-446 SSEQM
+446 SESV

>member
-13 YNRQPNQTQ
+13 YNRQPNNTQ
-22 NNGAPQGQ
+22 QSNVPQGQ
-30 PVYREPQPMYQT
+30 PAYRDPQPMYQT
-42 TGVNLPPEGEEQ
+42 TGMNLPPEGEA
-54 KPPKKENRWGRR
+54 KPPKKENRWARR
-66 VGAAVAL
+66 AGAAVAL
-73 VVFCAGAGFGG
+73 VAVCAGAGFGG
-84 GYLGGVAARGASS
+84 GYLGGVAARSASS
-97 PVVYEQQPE
+97 PVVYEQPK
-106 EGTTSTDGSTG
+106 EGDSTTTGSVGNDTGST
-117 TNTQAS
+117 
-123 NGLSAQSLSISEIA
+123 NGLSADALSISQIA

-151 ISTNPFFPQYI
+151 ISTNPFFPQYV

-207 SDTKSDIAVLKI
+207 SDSKSDIAVLKI

-224 TPAVIGDSDQLV
+224 TPAVVGNSDNLV

-349 VTDWQTMMQYGV
+349 VSDWQMMVQYGV
-361 SQPGVYIVDVTEGSC
+361 SQPGVYIIDVTEGSC

-382 QAGDL
+382 KAGDL

-395 VADTVDVTSALDSH
+395 VTGTVDVTSALDSH
-409 AVGDTIEVQVARQGK
+409 AVGDTLEIQVAREGK

-435 SAQAAQAAAQP
+435 SPQAAQAAAA
-446 SSEQM
+446 SESV

>member
-13 YNRQPNQTQ
+13 YNRQPNNTQ
-22 NNGAPQGQ
+22 QSSVPQGQ
-30 PVYREPQPMYQT
+30 PAYRDPQPMYQT
-42 TGVNLPPEGEEQ
+42 TGMNLPPEGEA
-54 KPPKKENRWGRR
+54 KPPKKENRWARR
-66 VGAAVAL
+66 AGAAVAL
-73 VVFCAGAGFGG
+73 VAVCAGAGFGG

-97 PVVYEQQPE
+97 PVVYEQPK
-106 EGTTSTDGSTG
+106 EGDSTTTGSVGNDTGST
-117 TNTQAS
+117 
-123 NGLSAQSLSISEIA
+123 NGLSADALSISQIA

-151 ISTNPFFPQYI
+151 ISTNPFFPQYV

-207 SDTKSDIAVLKI
+207 SDSKSDIAVLKI

-224 TPAVIGDSDQLV
+224 TPAVVGNSDNLV

-349 VTDWQTMMQYGV
+349 VSDWQMMVQYGV

-382 QAGDL
+382 KAGDL

-395 VADTVDVTSALDSH
+395 VTGTVDVTGALDSH
-409 AVGDTIEVQVARQGK
+409 TVGDTLEIQVAREGK

-435 SAQAAQAAAQP
+435 SPQAAQAAAA
-446 SSEQM
+446 SESV

>member
-13 YNRQPNQTQ
+13 YNRQPNNTQ
-22 NNGAPQGQ
+22 QSSVPQGQ
-30 PVYREPQPMYQT
+30 PAYRDPQPMYQT
-42 TGVNLPPEGEEQ
+42 TGMNLPPEGEA
-54 KPPKKENRWGRR
+54 KPPKKENRWARR
-66 VGAAVAL
+66 AGAAVAL
-73 VVFCAGAGFGG
+73 VAVCAGAGFGG

-97 PVVYEQQPE
+97 PVVYEQPK
-106 EGTTSTDGSTG
+106 EGDSTTTGSVGNDTGST
-117 TNTQAS
+117 
-123 NGLSAQSLSISEIA
+123 NGLSADALSISQIA

-151 ISTNPFFPQYI
+151 ISTNPFFPQYV

-207 SDTKSDIAVLKI
+207 SDSKSDIAVLKI
-219 EATGL
+219 EAAGL
-224 TPAVIGDSDQLV
+224 TPAVVGNSDNLV

-349 VTDWQTMMQYGV
+349 VSDWQMMVQYGV

-382 QAGDL
+382 KAGDL

-395 VADTVDVTSALDSH
+395 VTGTVDVTSALDSH
-409 AVGDTIEVQVARQGK
+409 AVGDTLEIQVAREGK

-435 SAQAAQAAAQP
+435 SPQAAQAAAA
-446 SSEQM
+446 SESV

>member
-13 YNRQPNQTQ
+13 YNRQPNNTQ
-22 NNGAPQGQ
+22 QSSVPQGQ
-30 PVYREPQPMYQT
+30 PAYRDPQPMYQT
-42 TGVNLPPEGEEQ
+42 TGMNLPPEGEA
-54 KPPKKENRWGRR
+54 KPPKKENRWARR
-66 VGAAVAL
+66 AGAAVAL
-73 VVFCAGAGFGG
+73 VAVCAGAGFGG

-97 PVVYEQQPE
+97 PVVYEQPK
-106 EGTTSTDGSTG
+106 EGDSTTTGSVGNDTGST
-117 TNTQAS
+117 
-123 NGLSAQSLSISEIA
+123 NGLSADALSISQIA

-151 ISTNPFFPQYI
+151 ISTNPFFPQYV

-207 SDTKSDIAVLKI
+207 SDSKSDIAVLKI
-219 EATGL
+219 EAAGL
-224 TPAVIGDSDQLV
+224 TPAVVGNSDNLV

-312 EGLGFAIP
+312 VGLGFAIP
-320 VNTAMEVA
+320 LHTAMEVA
-328 QSLIDNGYVTGRPAL
+328 QSWIDNGYVTGRPAL

-349 VTDWQTMMQYGV
+349 VSDWQMMVQYGV
-361 SQPGVYIVDVTEGSC
+361 SQPGVYIIDVTEGSC

-382 QAGDL
+382 KAGDL

-395 VADTVDVTSALDSH
+395 VTGTVDVTSALDSH
-409 AVGDTIEVQVARQGK
+409 AVGDTLEIQVAREGK

-435 SAQAAQAAAQP
+435 SPQAAQAAAA
-446 SSEQM
+446 SESV